1 MQPGKTSENGSQLY
15 FTCSQRLFMQIL
27 PFVRNRLKVQN
38 GANLS
43 FKEKERKILI
53 IDQKKKTSE
62 SGKTGKRN
70 NQTNS

>member
-38 GANLS
+38 GANSS

-53 IDQKKKTSE
+53 IDQKKSSE